1 MIAGSPEESNDE
13 RLPVYVR
20 HNSKNNQVLVLLHL
34 PKQMTVEVNDFNE
47 RPTVSCYAIIS
58 IFNVIFYVVNS

>member
-20 HNSKNNQVLVLLHL
+20 HYSKNNQVLVLLHL
-34 PKQMTVEVNDFNE
+34 PKPMTVEVNDFDIL
-47 RPTVSCYAIIS
+47 PTESCYAII
-58 IFNVIFYVVNS
+58 

>member
-20 HNSKNNQVLVLLHL
+20 HYSKNNQVLVLLHL
-34 PKQMTVEVNDFNE
+34 PKPMTVEVDDFDIL
-47 RPTVSCYAIIS
+47 PTESCYAII
-58 IFNVIFYVVNS
+58 